1 MQKCH
6 SIIVTG
12 KVQDMGFRS
21 VVEHIGR
28 SFGIPGFIFN
38 AKDGSVKILCSGE
51 DSVIDNFTH
60 TIKIRG
66 EESGAKIKGIKELLL
81 PFNIDLPDDFSK
93 VSSDDEIDI
102 GRKLD
107 KGNLLLLGGFEN
119 LNTDLNTGLNNV
131 NTNLNTGFNS
141 VNTNLNTGFNNIT
154 TIMLEQNK
162 RMDEHNTRL
171 EAMQKE
177 HNVGQREH
185 NTRLEAMQKEHN
197 AGQREHNT
205 RLEAILEKLADK

>member
-28 SFGIPGFIFN
+28 SFGMPGLVFN

-107 KGNLLLLGGFEN
+107 KGNLLLKSGFENLNTGLNN
-119 LNTDLNTGLNNV
+119 LNTDLNTG
-131 NTNLNTGFNS
+131 
-141 VNTNLNTGFNNIT
+141 FNNLT
-154 TIMLEQNK
+154 TIMLEHSQDQKEHNV
-162 RMDEHNTRL
+162 RLEAHNTRL

-177 HNVGQREH
+177 HGKD
-185 NTRLEAMQKEHN
+185 QK
-197 AGQREHNT
+197 EHNT